1 MNDSVNAAY
10 IHVPFC
16 IHRCGYC
23 DFTVITDRDDLLS
36 VYLDCLETEI
46 TSTLSEP
53 HPVET
58 LFIGGGT
65 PNYLP
70 APHLERLLSL
80 LHKWLPLKV
89 DGEFSI
95 ECNPEDFTSER
106 MDVLA
111 KFGVNRVS
119 LGIQSF
125 QSEHLRTLERGH
137 NPETVVDVV
146 QRLRA
151 RGFENVS
158 FDLIFAVPSQS
169 LEEWK
174 TTLER
179 AIHLTPEHISTYG
192 LTFEKGTAFWTRRL
206 KQEIKPADEEL
217 ERSMYAT
224 AMQTLSLA
232 GFKQYELSNH
242 ARPGFECRHNQVYWN
257 AKQYLGFGP
266 GAASFLEGERAV
278 RYRSVTGWI
287 KHVQSEESPIAERE
301 TLTLELSR
309 REAVMLGLRQIKGI
323 DLAAFEAH
331 YKCTLYDLA
340 PDAYNHFLRI
350 KLLEQKQGHLRLTY
364 EGRFLADTVVAE
376 FL

>member
-1 MNDSVNAAY
+1 MNSSVNAAY

-36 VYLDCLETEI
+36 VYLDCLESEI
-46 TSTLSEP
+46 SSVLSEQQ
-53 HPVET
+53 PVET

-80 LHKWLPLKV
+80 LHKWLPLKQG
-89 DGEFSI
+89 GEFSI
-95 ECNPEDFTSER
+95 ECNPEDFSSDR

-125 QSEHLRTLERGH
+125 QAEHLKTLERRH
-137 NPETVVDVV
+137 DPETVTDVV
-146 QRLRA
+146 QRLRE

-158 FDLIFAVPSQS
+158 FDLIFAVPGQS
-169 LEEWK
+169 LADWE

-179 AIHLTPEHISTYG
+179 AIQLTPEHLSTYG
-192 LTFEKGTAFWTRRL
+192 LTFEKGTSFWTRRL
-206 KQEIKPADEEL
+206 KQKIKPADEEL
-217 ERSMYAT
+217 ERSMYAA
-224 AMQTLSLA
+224 AMQTLSQA
-232 GFKQYELSNH
+232 GFEQYELSNH
-242 ARPGFECRHNQVYWN
+242 TRPEFLCQHNQVYWN
-257 AKQYLGFGP
+257 AEQYFGFGP
-266 GAASFLEGERAV
+266 GAASFLSGERAM

-287 KHVQSEESPIAERE
+287 KHVQAGESPIAERE

-323 DLAAFEAH
+323 ALAAFEKR
-331 YKCTLYDLA
+331 YECKLRDLA
-340 PDAYNHFLRI
+340 PDAYDAFLQSE
-350 KLLEQKQGHLRLTY
+350 LLEEKQGHLRLTY

>member
-1 MNDSVNAAY
+1 MRDSVNAAY

-36 VYLDCLETEI
+36 IYLDCLETEI
-46 TSTLSEP
+46 TSLLSEP

-70 APHLERLLSL
+70 PPHLERLLSL
-80 LHKWLPLKV
+80 LHKWLPVKLG
-89 DGEFSI
+89 GELSI
-95 ECNPEDFTSER
+95 ECNPEDFTSDR
-106 MDVLA
+106 MDMLS

-125 QSEHLRTLERGH
+125 QAEHLKTLERGH
-137 NPETVVDVV
+137 DPETVVDVV
-146 QRLRA
+146 QRLRS
-151 RGFENVS
+151 RGFENIS
-158 FDLIFAVPSQS
+158 FDLIFAVPEQT
-169 LEEWK
+169 LEDWE

-179 AIHLTPEHISTYG
+179 ALQLDPEHISTYG
-192 LTFEKGTAFWTRRL
+192 LTFEKGTSFWTRRL
-206 KQEIKPADEEL
+206 KQDIKSADEEL
-217 ERSMYAT
+217 ERSMYAA
-224 AMQTLSLA
+224 AMQTLAHA
-232 GFKQYELSNH
+232 GFEQYELSNH
-242 ARPGFECRHNQVYWN
+242 ARPEFRCRHNQVYWN
-257 AKQYLGFGP
+257 AEQYFGFGP
-266 GAASFLEGERAV
+266 GAASFLDGERAM

-287 KHVQSEESPIAERE
+287 KHVQSGESPIAERE
-301 TLTLELSR
+301 TLTLDLAR

-323 DLAAFEAH
+323 DLATFEAR
-331 YKCTLYDLA
+331 YECTLRELA
-340 PDAYNHFLRI
+340 PDAYDNFFQGE
-350 KLLEQKQGHLRLTY
+350 LLEEKQGHLRLTY